1 MNVSWFAATVPLL
14 VGASICGAAQPQEP
28 DATLQENMLLG
39 AVLLHD
45 AAAVKSLLQQG
56 VSPEAK
62 NKENDRTAL
71 FFAAEIGDVAI
82 VQLLLEF
89 GADVTARDK
98 LHRELPVSAAA
109 RRGHAEVVRLLLARD
124 GRFADLVAKNAVYQ
138 DKVGVLDAALDTG
151 RLSAQELSFLLDEA
165 DRNGSSKVVAR
176 LQKAGVVPPK
186 PGIAVAESV
195 LATYVGFYRSEDGSK
210 QLTVSLKR
218 GVLYV
223 AEGKR
228 SFKLAAFTPTYF
240 VREAKRF
247 PTLTFEL
254 QGSRVVGAAVR
265 ETEGWTGFSRVET
278 PEP

>member
-1 MNVSWFAATVPLL
+1 MKAMGLTATVPLL
-14 VGASICGAAQPQEP
+14 LGALCAAAQPQETDP
-28 DATLQENMLLG
+28 TLKENMLLG

-45 AAAVKSLLQQG
+45 AAAVKTLLQQG

-71 FFAAEIGDVAI
+71 FLAAEIGDAAI
-82 VQLLLEF
+82 VQLLLES
-89 GADVTARDK
+89 GADAAARDK

-109 RRGHAEVVRLLLARD
+109 RGGHAQVVRLLLARD
-124 GRFADLVAKNAVYQ
+124 ARFADVVAGNAVYQ
-138 DKVGVLDAALDTG
+138 DNVGVLDAAMETG

-165 DRNGSSKVVAR
+165 DRNGSTEVVAR

-195 LATYVGFYRSEDGSK
+195 LETYVGSYRSEEGSK
-210 QLTVSLKR
+210 RLTVSLKR

-223 AEGKR
+223 SQR
-228 SFKLAAFTPTYF
+228 DRPFKLAAFTPTYF
-240 VREAKRF
+240 VQEGKRF

-254 QGSRVVGAAVR
+254 QGSRVVGVQVR
-265 ETEGWTGFSRVET
+265 ESEGWTRYSRSDS
-278 PEP
+278 PKP

>member
-1 MNVSWFAATVPLL
+1 MKASWLAAVPLV
-14 VGASICGAAQPQEP
+14 VGAAVYVAAEPQEP
-28 DATLQENMLLG
+28 DAARRESTLLG

-45 AAAVKSLLQQG
+45 APAVKSLLEQG

-71 FFAAEIGDVAI
+71 FFAAENGDVAI
-82 VQLLLEF
+82 VRLLLEF

-98 LHRELPVSAAA
+98 PRRELPVSAAA
-109 RRGHAEVVRLLLARD
+109 RRGHPEVVRLLLERD
-124 GRFADLVAKNAVYQ
+124 ARFADVVAANAVYQ
-138 DKVGVLDAALDTG
+138 DDVGVLEAALDTG
-151 RLSAQELSFLLDEA
+151 RLSVQDLSFLLDEA

-195 LATYVGFYRSEDGSK
+195 LASYVGSYTSEDGSK
-210 QLTVSLKR
+210 RLTLSLKR
-218 GVLYV
+218 GALYV
-223 AEGKR
+223 SQGDR

-240 VREAKRF
+240 VQEGRRF
-247 PTLTFEL
+247 PTLTFAL
-254 QGSRVVGAAVR
+254 QGGRAVGAELR
-265 ETEGWTGFSRVET
+265 EAEGWTSYRRVES